1 MHGDATRRRR
11 HLTALYRSYSPSARR
26 LCPHCASETTPHTD
40 TPRLRLNQMCAC
52 NCAAVVSRCVCWG
65 GGEMRKW
72 AHWRRQMLACTA
84 NMSLGGAGCRDDG
97 KKQTACYGGV
107 GETQQAHA
115 PDGCAEDTCERGRQQ
130 QHHCGSAAHARLR
143 APGHCLSRRS
153 SARRMEQGQG
163 QLGHQIA
170 PQHRPHLRPP
180 AGLLPDAQPK
190 TKTPAHAWR
199 HTLAGNTRLLS
210 SRSSQLNL
218 TSATCCARAQAQAA
232 GCCGCLSRRRNLAV
246 QPPHLS
252 SPRARV

>member
-84 NMSLGGAGCRDDG
+84 NVSLGGAGCRDDG

-115 PDGCAEDTCERGRQQ
+115 PDGCAEDTCARGRQQ

-163 QLGHQIA
+163 QLGQA
-170 PQHRPHLRPP
+170 DRGRPRKERPRSQELREGYLATKEGQPTAQQGQGLPGERRVHRRDLEGCEGEVRRRGCE
-180 AGLLPDAQPK
+180 ALQLPDGGEGEYE
-190 TKTPAHAWR
+190 
-199 HTLAGNTRLLS
+199 AGD
-210 SRSSQLNL
+210 
-218 TSATCCARAQAQAA
+218 
-232 GCCGCLSRRRNLAV
+232 
-246 QPPHLS
+246 
-252 SPRARV
+252 